1 MNLEN
6 ENMKKIIYYRTP
18 KTGSSSIIDAIKKS
32 DHLSIH
38 LRNNSDLSKIKL
50 NKYEI
55 IIVGHPCK
63 MSKKVD
69 PTTSWFLKVQN
80 ELDKL
85 KNYKSVVVVRE
96 PYSKFISSI
105 NYCRISKKQL
115 SNIYN
120 NRAKLNDHDYVHILI
135 TQTDAVSYNNRFFAD
150 KIIKYENFN
159 KISEFFLENGL
170 EINIPRINVTK
181 QKKLTLDQ
189 QMIEFVNEAYSDD
202 FENFN
207 YAKKNISS

>member
-1 MNLEN
+1 
-6 ENMKKIIYYRTP
+6 MKKIIYYRTA
-18 KTGSSSIIDAIKKS
+18 KTGSSAIIDAIKKS

-38 LRNNSDLSKIKL
+38 LTNKSDLSKIKL

-55 IIVGHPCK
+55 IIVGHACK
-63 MSKKVD
+63 MSKKAVD

-105 NYCRISKKQL
+105 NYCEISKKQL

-120 NRAKLNDHDYVHILI
+120 NRSRLEDHNYVHILR

-207 YAKKNISS
+207 YVKKYFEHEFGG